1 MATATPLK
9 PETLRTLP
17 SDAVR
22 QIQWRFADR
31 YDLQMLVQ
39 SVRSVARGPV
49 ARLVAVE
56 SRQNVRPLGFAR
68 DEIWIADDFDAPLP
82 DEILAA
88 FNGNVPTKT
97 SKRKRKRK

>member
-1 MATATPLK
+1 MATATSAP

-39 SVRSVARGPV
+39 SVAGGG
-49 ARLVAVE
+49 AWTGGALVAAGGRNSHE
-56 SRQNVRPLGFAR
+56 
-68 DEIWIADDFDAPLP
+68 WT
-82 DEILAA
+82 AA
-88 FNGNVPTKT
+88 KERVA
-97 SKRKRKRK
+97 